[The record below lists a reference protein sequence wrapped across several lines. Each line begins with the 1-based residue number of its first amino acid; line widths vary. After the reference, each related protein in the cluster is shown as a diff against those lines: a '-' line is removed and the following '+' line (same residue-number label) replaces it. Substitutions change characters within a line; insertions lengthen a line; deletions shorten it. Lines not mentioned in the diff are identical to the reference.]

1 MKMILSKVH
10 ALANLLF
17 IGLVVYSIILF
28 SKFSGI
34 DNNILSIFYI
44 TLSAGI
50 ISIILNYVVLNTKS
64 FKEIVYVDRLKNE
77 FIVDKEEEIVRQDQ
91 SNIVSEVKKEID
103 AITNSK
109 IDGKDKMDKALSVIC
124 NKINAGQ
131 SVLFFKDQEENK
143 LKRYSSYALPLD
155 SSNDIEFAMG
165 EGLVGLVAKEGKT
178 LVIDDLKESYMIPF
192 SGLGTTKSVDVMI
205 LPLLKSEEIIGVWE
219 ISLLKKA
226 SENDKNLI
234 QNLTTLLGDFLALET
249 QYN

>member
-17 IGLVVYSIILF
+17 IGLVVYSIVLI
-28 SKFSGI
+28 SKFSGL

-44 TLSAGI
+44 TLAAGI
-50 ISIILNYVVLNTKS
+50 ISVILNYVLLNTKS
-64 FKEIVYVDRLKNE
+64 FKEVVYVDRLKNE
-77 FIVDKEEEIVRQDQ
+77 FIVDKEEEILRQDQ
-91 SNIVSEVKKEID
+91 SNIIHEVKKEID
-103 AITNSK
+103 SIMNSK
-109 IDGKDKMDKALSVIC
+109 IGGKDKMDKALSAIC
-124 NKINAGQ
+124 NKIDAGQ

-143 LKRYSSYALPLD
+143 LKRYSSYALALD
-155 SSNDIEFAMG
+155 SVNDIEFAVG

-178 LVIDDLKESYMIPF
+178 LMIDDLKESYMIPY

-205 LPLLKSEEIIGVWE
+205 LPLLKNEEIIGVWE

-226 SENDKNLI
+226 NENDKNLI
-234 QNLTTLLGDFLALET
+234 QNLTTLLGDFLAVEA